1 MGLFNMFSKKSSRE
15 DKVQEHAKSQ
25 MSPRVSQ
32 VVHASYRDNGE
43 RLKAAQTLSEDEIQ
57 ECYESA
63 FLLMTMKSYS
73 EQTLQVMSIAA
84 MGGNPNACVRMGFL
98 QPSIED
104 AWKDFC
110 SVEDYRKAKAA
121 LVKLVGDY

>member
-1 MGLFNMFSKKSSRE
+1 MGLFNLFGNNSSPE
-15 DKVQEHAKSQ
+15 DKLQDHTKSQ
-25 MSPRVSQ
+25 MSPRVAQ
-32 VVHASYRDNGE
+32 VAYASYLDNGE
-43 RLKAAQTLSEDEIQ
+43 RFKAAKTLSEDEIQ
-57 ECYESA
+57 ECYQSA
-63 FLLMTMKSYS
+63 FMLMTMKSYS